1 MSDDILL
8 VRGFFDPATCRA
20 VRAGMDAGLVE
31 AAEVLD
37 EDIEAQDD
45 VRRAE
50 SIDVDDRILED
61 VERRLDEAR
70 ARVGQ
75 FFALPL
81 TGREGAGFLRYGPG
95 GFYRPHRDRAIVATW
110 PGAALRRVTAVVF
123 LNSGEFTGGL
133 LRVGGQPITPEAG
146 MLAAFLAETIHEV
159 TPVRGGVRDTV
170 VDWYC

>member
-1 MSDDILL
+1 MAGGIFF
-8 VRGFFDPATCRA
+8 VHGFLDPPTCRA
-20 VRAGMDAGLVE
+20 VRAGMDAGVVDP
-31 AAEVLD
+31 AEVID
-37 EDIEAQDD
+37 DDIETQGD

-50 SIDVDDRILED
+50 SIDVDARILGE

-70 ARVGQ
+70 GSVAA

-95 GFYRPHRDRAIVATW
+95 GFYRPHRDRAIGGAW
-110 PGAALRRVTAVVF
+110 PGAARRRVTAVVF

-133 LRVGGQPITPEAG
+133 LRVGGQPIAPEAG
-146 MLAAFLAETIHEV
+146 MLAAFLAETVHEV

-170 VDWYC
+170 VDWYY